1 MSSTRTDLTKF
12 AWLSI
17 AAALVTIA
25 LKTGAWLITGSV
37 GLASDAAE
45 SVVNLVAAIVVGY
58 EQQMIR
64 SFVGDRRSQW
74 TLPID
79 FIENPEYLRGS
90 IVSLQK
96 ASNLLL
102 DGAIYMDADVLYP
115 PELLRRLVTSRHE
128 NCLATYIDNGLCNN
142 GRDDAFVQPQ
152 PAQLSEF
159 AAPLRAGGV
168 RRLLVLVPH
177 APALLPQALKC
188 GLASLD
194 EAQVAALGFEQLLFV
209 RAAQAA
215 PGVRAAGL
223 ARRAAAAWLDQLAWM
238 VPQREQPLRAQ
249 RLAELAVELL
259 WRLPLAAPATRV
271 LAPDL
276 LWQAAHA
283 ADRGAWLDAWLA
295 GAPLPQVS
303 APPRRW

>member
-1 MSSTRTDLTKF
+1 MLLPASPSAAYSAAVDSLDQALHAASAPPRAPPQHALT
-12 AWLSI
+12 LLVI
-17 AAALVTIA
+17 GGGGVLGAALLAHA
-25 LKTGAWLITGSV
+25 LGSGRFGRV
-37 GLASDAAE
+37 QA
-45 SVVNLVAAIVVGY
+45 LVARDVASAVRGFEPLPQTALGRPLRADSAVVTF
-58 EQQMIR
+58 ER
-64 SFVGDRRSQW
+64 ARR
-74 TLPID
+74 
-79 FIENPEYLRGS
+79 
-90 IVSLQK
+90 
-96 ASNLLL
+96 
-102 DGAIYMDADVLYP
+102 
-115 PELLRRLVTSRHE
+115 
-128 NCLATYIDNGLCNN
+128 NN

-152 PAQLSEF
+152 PTQLAEL
-159 AAPLRAGGV
+159 AAPLRSGGV

-223 ARRAAAAWLDQLAWM
+223 ARRAAAAWLDQLAWL

-249 RLAELAVELL
+249 RLAELAIELL
-259 WRLPLAAPATRV
+259 WRLPQAAPATRV
-271 LAPDL
+271 LAPEL

-303 APPRRW
+303 TPPRRW

>member
-1 MSSTRTDLTKF
+1 MDKLAQALRGASAAPRALPQRASTL
-12 AWLSI
+12 LVVGGGGVLG
-17 AAALVTIA
+17 AALLARA
-25 LKTGAWLITGSV
+25 LGCGRFERVQA
-37 GLASDAAE
+37 
-45 SVVNLVAAIVVGY
+45 LVARDVASAL
-58 EQQMIR
+58 R
-64 SFVGDRRSQW
+64 SFEPLPQASLGRPLRADSAVVVFERARR
-74 TLPID
+74 
-79 FIENPEYLRGS
+79 
-90 IVSLQK
+90 
-96 ASNLLL
+96 
-102 DGAIYMDADVLYP
+102 
-115 PELLRRLVTSRHE
+115 
-128 NCLATYIDNGLCNN
+128 NN